1 MPGDSCIF
9 QLLSVVHEINSSLD
23 CNPTIDV
30 RGVFLDISKA
40 FDKVWH
46 EGLLFKLESYG
57 IGGELL
63 NLFKDYLHEPQQ
75 RVVLNGQSS
84 SWEAIKSG
92 VPQSSVL
99 GRLLFLIYINDLSD
113 GLSSTCKIFAD
124 TFLFS
129 FVHDKYVSRDELNSD
144 LKRISNWALQWKM
157 KFNPDPKK
165 QA

>member
-1 MPGDSCIF
+1 MPGDSCIL
-9 QLLSVVHEINSSLD
+9 QLLSIADKINSSLD
-23 CNPTIDV
+23 FNPTINV

-63 NLFKDYLHEPQQ
+63 NLFKDYLHESQQ

-92 VPQSSVL
+92 VPQGSVL
-99 GRLLFLIYINDLSD
+99 SSLLFLIYINDFSD
-113 GLSSTCKIFAD
+113 SLSSTCKIFAD
-124 TFLFS
+124 DRSLFS
-129 FVHDKYVSRDELNSD
+129 FVHDK
-144 LKRISNWALQWKM
+144 
-157 KFNPDPKK
+157 
-165 QA
+165 

>member
-1 MPGDSCIF
+1 MPGVSCIL
-9 QLLSVVHEINSSLD
+9 QLLSIADKINSSLD
-23 CNPTIDV
+23 FNPTINV

-63 NLFKDYLHEPQQ
+63 NLFKDYLHKRQQ

-92 VPQSSVL
+92 VPQGSVL
-99 GRLLFLIYINDLSD
+99 GPLLFLIYINHLSS

-124 TFLFS
+124 DTSLFS
-129 FVHDKYVSRDELNSD
+129 FVHDKYVSRDELKND
-144 LKRISNWALQWKM
+144 LKKIKRLGSSM
-157 KFNPDPKK
+157 ESEV
-165 QA
+165 

>member
-9 QLLSVVHEINSSLD
+9 QLLSIVHEINS

-46 EGLLFKLESYG
+46 DGLFSKLELYG

-63 NLFKDYLHEPQQ
+63 NLFKDYLRERQQ

-84 SWEAIKSG
+84 SWEAMKPG
-92 VPQSSVL
+92 VPQGSVL
-99 GRLLFLIYINDLSD
+99 GPVLFLIYINHLSD
-113 GLSSTCKIFAD
+113 GLSSTCKIFAVD
-124 TFLFS
+124 TSLFS
-129 FVHDKYVSRDELNSD
+129 FVHDKYVSRDELNND
-144 LKRISNWALQWKM
+144 LKK
-157 KFNPDPKK
+157 
-165 QA
+165 

>member
-1 MPGDSCIF
+1 MPGDSCIL
-9 QLLSVVHEINSSLD
+9 QLLSIADKINSSLD
-23 CNPTIDV
+23 FNPTINV

-92 VPQSSVL
+92 VPQGSVL
-99 GRLLFLIYINDLSD
+99 SSLLFLIYINDFSD
-113 GLSSTCKIFAD
+113 SLSSTCKIFAD
-124 TFLFS
+124 DRSLFS
-129 FVHDKYVSRDELNSD
+129 FVHDK
-144 LKRISNWALQWKM
+144 
-157 KFNPDPKK
+157 
-165 QA
+165 